1 MTMKNLIV
9 ILWLSTLVS
18 CTNKQLDPKLIIGS
32 WKMRDVVNHTDLNA
46 TDKVTFYENDSIYV
60 EILVDNKVNSQL
72 KGKYILD
79 TESETL
85 TTMINDETSSP
96 SEVIKL
102 TETEMELKDEK
113 TEKIIRFIRF

>member
-1 MTMKNLIV
+1 M
-9 ILWLSTLVS
+9 S
-18 CTNKQLDPKLIIGS
+18 CANKQLDSKLILGS
-32 WKMRDVVNHTDLNA
+32 WKMRDVVNSNGLNT

-79 TESETL
+79 TKNETL
-85 TTMINDETSSP
+85 KTIINDATTSR

>member
-1 MTMKNLIV
+1 MKNLIV

>member
-1 MTMKNLIV
+1 M
-9 ILWLSTLVS
+9 S
-18 CTNKQLDPKLIIGS
+18 CTNRQLDPKLILGS
-32 WKMRDVVNHTDLNA
+32 WKMRDVVNSLSLNA

-60 EILVDNKVNSQL
+60 EILVDNKVNSQF

-79 TESETL
+79 TKNETL
-85 TTMINDETSSP
+85 ETIINDATSSR

-113 TEKIIRFIRF
+113 TDKIIRFIRI

>member
-1 MTMKNLIV
+1 MRHLILY
-9 ILWLSTLVS
+9 ILTLTSMS
-18 CTNKQLDPKLIIGS
+18 CANRQLDPKLILGS
-32 WKMRDVVNHTDLNA
+32 WKMRDVVNGAGLNA

-72 KGKYILD
+72 KGKYSLD

-85 TTMINDETSSP
+85 ATIINDETSSR

>member
-72 KGKYILD
+72 KGIYILD

-85 TTMINDETSSP
+85 TTMINDETSSR

>member
-1 MTMKNLIV
+1 MRNLILFL
-9 ILWLSTLVS
+9 ISLTSLS
-18 CTNKQLDPKLIIGS
+18 CANRQPDKKLIIGS
-32 WKMRDVVNHTDLNA
+32 WKMRNVVNSTGLNA

-60 EILVDNKVNSQL
+60 DSLVDNKVNSQL
-72 KGKYILD
+72 KGKYVLD

-85 TTMINDETSSP
+85 TTIINDETSSR

-113 TEKIIRFIRF
+113 TEKIIGFIRF